1 MRIFALKFKKKL
13 CDNLLFFLVLIVL
26 LIANPTINAA
36 SSGKCGENITWTL
49 DDEGNLIIE
58 GMGKMDIFY
67 TQENVPWG

>member
-1 MRIFALKFKKKL
+1 MRKLALKFKKNYAKI
-13 CDNLLFFLVLIVL
+13 CYFLVLIVL
-26 LIANPTINAA
+26 LIANHTINAA

-67 TQENVPWG
+67 T